1 MDKKNKISV
10 IVSAYNTESYIE
22 KCINSLINQSYSNM
36 EIIIVNDCSTDK
48 TREKLVQYE
57 NIQNIKIIDNE
68 KNMGLSYSRNIALEN
83 SSGDYIGYI
92 DSDDYISENYYE
104 SLLGTILKYNADV
117 VVCDMN
123 IVYEN
128 NNQSIR
134 TKCGDEKNNTL
145 DFVYNGLAASACNKL
160 FKRNVIEK
168 YKFSEGK
175 VNEDLAVIIP
185 TIINNKTVYN
195 DEVFYNY
202 IQRNN
207 SIQNSKITDKRY
219 DIFFGTELTLERIKN
234 NENYDEYKDAIV
246 FQQLIVLLLY
256 VFPKEKNF
264 FKRIKWFR
272 KFNKL
277 IKPYNIKQNKYL
289 IEFINSNGK
298 KHKIYYKLLI
308 NLNCSGLYFLSSMLV
323 SMYDF
328 LRKILVKKV
337 IPEDINMDDLIRLSR
352 RQKNLKNKEYS
363 ISVVIPNYNYEK
375 FLMQRLYS
383 ILIQKVK
390 ISEIIILDDMSTDN
404 SREIIDEIYSNLK
417 NYINIKTV
425 YNEKNSGSA
434 FKQWE
439 KGFDLASSDYVWI
452 AEADDYCDKDFLK
465 NVTKPID
472 KNKNIVISYA
482 DTAFIDSDGN
492 IILKSIKPEIDIM
505 KTGHWDHDF
514 VNDGKSEFEN
524 YSFLNCTIANVSST
538 LIKKGNYDEYFK
550 ISKEYK
556 QAGDWIFYVNV
567 MQNGYI
573 SYKNK
578 PLNYYRVHGNNV
590 SSVTK
595 KEAHMN
601 EIKNIHSYYDKKF
614 GLTSKQK
621 KEIDKRYDF
630 LNEVWNLK

>member
-48 TREKLVQYE
+48 TREKLVKYE

-92 DSDDYISENYYE
+92 DSDDYISQNYYE

-134 TKCGDEKNNTL
+134 TKCGNEKNNTL

-219 DIFFGTELTLERIKN
+219 DIFFGTELTLERIEN

-264 FKRIKWFR
+264 FRRIKWFR

-337 IPEDINMDDLIRLSR
+337 IPEDINMDDLIKLSKI
-352 RQKNLKNKEYS
+352 QKKLKNKEYS

-383 ILIQKVK
+383 VLIQNVK
-390 ISEIIILDDMSTDN
+390 ISEVIILDDMSTDN
-404 SREIIDEIYSNLK
+404 SREIIDEIYNNLK
-417 NYINIKTV
+417 NYINIKIV

-439 KGFDLASSDYVWI
+439 KGFKLASSDYVWI

-472 KNKNIVISYA
+472 KNKNIVISYT

-505 KTGHWDHDF
+505 KTGHWDRDF
-514 VNDGKSEFEN
+514 INDGKSEFEN
-524 YSFLNCTIANVSST
+524 YSFLNCTIANVSSA
-538 LIKKGNYDEYFK
+538 LIKKENYDEYFK

-595 KEAHMN
+595 KESHMN

>member
-92 DSDDYISENYYE
+92 DSDDYISQNYYE

-134 TKCGDEKNNTL
+134 TKCGNEKNNIL
-145 DFVYNGLAASACNKL
+145 DFVCNGLAASACNKL

-264 FKRIKWFR
+264 FRRIKWFR

-337 IPEDINMDDLIRLSR
+337 VPEDINMDDLIKLSR

-383 ILIQKVK
+383 VLIQNVK
-390 ISEIIILDDMSTDN
+390 ISEVIILDDMSTDN
-404 SREIIDEIYSNLK
+404 SREIIDEIYNNLK
-417 NYINIKTV
+417 NYINIKIV

-439 KGFDLASSDYVWI
+439 KGFKLASSDYVWI
-452 AEADDYCDKDFLK
+452 AEADDYCDKEFLK

-472 KNKNIVISYA
+472 KNKNIVISYT

-505 KTGHWDHDF
+505 KTGHWDRDF
-514 VNDGKSEFEN
+514 INDGKSEFEN
-524 YSFLNCTIANVSST
+524 YSFLNCTIANVSSA
-538 LIKKGNYDEYFK
+538 LIKKENYDEYFK

>member
-1 MDKKNKISV
+1 
-10 IVSAYNTESYIE
+10 
-22 KCINSLINQSYSNM
+22 
-36 EIIIVNDCSTDK
+36 
-48 TREKLVQYE
+48 
-57 NIQNIKIIDNE
+57 
-68 KNMGLSYSRNIALEN
+68 
-83 SSGDYIGYI
+83 
-92 DSDDYISENYYE
+92 
-104 SLLGTILKYNADV
+104 
-117 VVCDMN
+117 MN

-134 TKCGDEKNNTL
+134 TKCGNEKNNTL

-219 DIFFGTELTLERIKN
+219 DIFFGTELTLERIEN

-264 FKRIKWFR
+264 FRRIKWFR

-337 IPEDINMDDLIRLSR
+337 IPEDINMDDLIKLSKI
-352 RQKNLKNKEYS
+352 QKKLKNKEYS

-383 ILIQKVK
+383 VLIQNVK
-390 ISEIIILDDMSTDN
+390 ISEVIILDDMSTDN
-404 SREIIDEIYSNLK
+404 SREIIDEIYNNLK
-417 NYINIKTV
+417 NYINIKIV

-439 KGFDLASSDYVWI
+439 KGFKLASSDYVWI
-452 AEADDYCDKDFLK
+452 AEADDYCDKEFLK

-472 KNKNIVISYA
+472 KNKNIVISYT

-505 KTGHWDHDF
+505 KTGHWDRDF
-514 VNDGKSEFEN
+514 ISDGKSEFEN
-524 YSFLNCTIANVSST
+524 YSFLNCTIANVSSA
-538 LIKKGNYDEYFK
+538 LIKKENYDEYFK

>member
-48 TREKLVQYE
+48 TREKLVKYE

-92 DSDDYISENYYE
+92 DSDDYISQNYYE

-134 TKCGDEKNNTL
+134 TKCGNEKNNTL

-219 DIFFGTELTLERIKN
+219 DIFFGTELTLERIEN

-264 FKRIKWFR
+264 FRRIKWFR

-337 IPEDINMDDLIRLSR
+337 IPEDINMDDLIKLSKI
-352 RQKNLKNKEYS
+352 QKKLKNKEYS

-383 ILIQKVK
+383 VLIQNVK
-390 ISEIIILDDMSTDN
+390 ISEVIILDDMSTDN
-404 SREIIDEIYSNLK
+404 SREIIDEIYNNLK
-417 NYINIKTV
+417 NYINIKIV

-439 KGFDLASSDYVWI
+439 KGFKLASSDYVWI
-452 AEADDYCDKDFLK
+452 AEADDYCDKEFLK

-472 KNKNIVISYA
+472 KNKNIVISYT

-505 KTGHWDHDF
+505 KTGHWDRDF
-514 VNDGKSEFEN
+514 ISDGKSEFEN
-524 YSFLNCTIANVSST
+524 YSFLNCTIANVSSA
-538 LIKKGNYDEYFK
+538 LIKKENYDEYFK

>member
-48 TREKLVQYE
+48 TREKLVKYE

-92 DSDDYISENYYE
+92 DSDDYISQNYYE

-134 TKCGDEKNNTL
+134 TKCGNEKNNTL

-219 DIFFGTELTLERIKN
+219 DIFFGTELTLERIEN

-264 FKRIKWFR
+264 FRRIKWFR

-337 IPEDINMDDLIRLSR
+337 IPEDINMDDLIKLSKI
-352 RQKNLKNKEYS
+352 QKKLKNKEYS

-383 ILIQKVK
+383 VLIQNVK
-390 ISEIIILDDMSTDN
+390 ISEVIILDDMSTDN
-404 SREIIDEIYSNLK
+404 SREIIDEIYNNLK
-417 NYINIKTV
+417 NYINIKIV

-439 KGFDLASSDYVWI
+439 KGFKLASSDYVWI
-452 AEADDYCDKDFLK
+452 AEADDYCDKEFLK

-472 KNKNIVISYA
+472 KNKNIVISYT

-505 KTGHWDHDF
+505 KTGHWDRDF
-514 VNDGKSEFEN
+514 INDGKSEFEN
-524 YSFLNCTIANVSST
+524 YSFLNCTIANVSSA
-538 LIKKGNYDEYFK
+538 LIKKENYDEYFK

-595 KEAHMN
+595 KESHMN

>member
-1 MDKKNKISV
+1 
-10 IVSAYNTESYIE
+10 
-22 KCINSLINQSYSNM
+22 
-36 EIIIVNDCSTDK
+36 
-48 TREKLVQYE
+48 
-57 NIQNIKIIDNE
+57 
-68 KNMGLSYSRNIALEN
+68 
-83 SSGDYIGYI
+83 
-92 DSDDYISENYYE
+92 
-104 SLLGTILKYNADV
+104 
-117 VVCDMN
+117 
-123 IVYEN
+123 
-128 NNQSIR
+128 
-134 TKCGDEKNNTL
+134 
-145 DFVYNGLAASACNKL
+145 
-160 FKRNVIEK
+160 
-168 YKFSEGK
+168 
-175 VNEDLAVIIP
+175 
-185 TIINNKTVYN
+185 
-195 DEVFYNY
+195 
-202 IQRNN
+202 
-207 SIQNSKITDKRY
+207 
-219 DIFFGTELTLERIKN
+219 
-234 NENYDEYKDAIV
+234 
-246 FQQLIVLLLY
+246 
-256 VFPKEKNF
+256 
-264 FKRIKWFR
+264 
-272 KFNKL
+272 
-277 IKPYNIKQNKYL
+277 
-289 IEFINSNGK
+289 
-298 KHKIYYKLLI
+298 
-308 NLNCSGLYFLSSMLV
+308 
-323 SMYDF
+323 MYDF

-337 IPEDINMDDLIRLSR
+337 IPEDINMDDLIRLSKI
-352 RQKNLKNKEYS
+352 QKNLKNKEYS

-383 ILIQKVK
+383 VLIQNVK

-404 SREIIDEIYSNLK
+404 SREIIDEIYNNLK

-439 KGFDLASSDYVWI
+439 KGFNLASSDYVWI

-465 NVTKPID
+465 SVTKPID

-514 VNDGKSEFEN
+514 INDGKSEFEN

-601 EIKNIHSYYDKKF
+601 EIKSIHSYYDQKF
-614 GLTSKQK
+614 GLTSNQK

-630 LNEVWNLK
+630 LNEVWNLKK

>member
-48 TREKLVQYE
+48 TREKLVKYE

-92 DSDDYISENYYE
+92 DSDDYISQNYYE

-134 TKCGDEKNNTL
+134 TKCGNEKNDIL
-145 DFVYNGLAASACNKL
+145 DFVCNGLAASACNKL

-264 FKRIKWFR
+264 FRRIKWFR

-337 IPEDINMDDLIRLSR
+337 IPEDINMDDLIKLSR

-383 ILIQKVK
+383 VLIQNVK

-404 SREIIDEIYSNLK
+404 SREIIDEIYNNLK
-417 NYINIKTV
+417 NYINIKIV

-439 KGFDLASSDYVWI
+439 KGFKLASSDYVWI
-452 AEADDYCDKDFLK
+452 AEADDYCDKEFLK

-472 KNKNIVISYA
+472 KNKNIVISYT

-505 KTGHWDHDF
+505 KTGHWDRDF
-514 VNDGKSEFEN
+514 INDGKSEFEN
-524 YSFLNCTIANVSST
+524 YSFLNCTIANVSSA
-538 LIKKGNYDEYFK
+538 LIKKENYDEYFK

-567 MQNGYI
+567 MQNGCI

>member
-48 TREKLVQYE
+48 TREKLVKYE

-92 DSDDYISENYYE
+92 DSDDYISQNYYE

-128 NNQSIR
+128 NNKSIR
-134 TKCGDEKNNTL
+134 TKCGNKKNNTL

-264 FKRIKWFR
+264 FRRIKWFR

-337 IPEDINMDDLIRLSR
+337 IPEDINMDDLIKLSR

-383 ILIQKVK
+383 VLIQNVK

-404 SREIIDEIYSNLK
+404 SREIIDEIYNNLK

-439 KGFDLASSDYVWI
+439 KGFNLASSDYIWI
-452 AEADDYCDKDFLK
+452 AEADDYCDKEFLK

-472 KNKNIVISYA
+472 KNKNIVISYT

-505 KTGHWDHDF
+505 KTGHWDRDF
-514 VNDGKSEFEN
+514 INDGKSEFEN
-524 YSFLNCTIANVSST
+524 YSFLNCTIANVSSA
-538 LIKKGNYDEYFK
+538 LIKKENYDEYFK

-595 KEAHMN
+595 KESHMN